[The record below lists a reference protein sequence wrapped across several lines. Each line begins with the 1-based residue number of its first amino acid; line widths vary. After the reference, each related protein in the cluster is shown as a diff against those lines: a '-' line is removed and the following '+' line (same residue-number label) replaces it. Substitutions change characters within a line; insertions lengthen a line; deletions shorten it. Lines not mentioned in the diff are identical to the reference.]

1 MRQLLAIVLILIGL
15 ATPAIAQ
22 RSQPVGIT
30 TNHEVARH
38 PAALTSTALD
48 TARSES
54 RWNQRGFWTWTGVG
68 AAAGAIAGGIL
79 AAIQVARSDDDFF
92 PTLAIALGTGAG
104 ALAGGLLGALT
115 YTGSHPHS
123 P

>member
-1 MRQLLAIVLILIGL
+1 MRQLLPIALILIGL
-15 ATPAIAQ
+15 ATPAAAQ

-30 TNHEVARH
+30 TKHE
-38 PAALTSTALD
+38 AAGRPVVLTAPIDS
-48 TARSES
+48 ARSES

-92 PTLAIALGTGAG
+92 PTLAIALGTGGG

-115 YTGSHPHS
+115 YTGSHPHNR
-123 P
+123 